1 VITPMRI
8 ASLPEGRSLSEPVT
22 AIVTLG
28 GVGLLPFA
36 PGTWGSAA
44 ALPLGWLIAAFG
56 GWPALLAGAALVA
69 AIGWRAS
76 DRYVKLTGREDPPE
90 IVIDEVAAQWL
101 ALSVVPLTLTGYFA
115 AFFVFRLL
123 DTLKPWPASWADAEV
138 EGGAGVMLDDLFAGL
153 YSVLPLAALRI
164 TGFI

>member
-1 VITPMRI
+1 MITPMKI
-8 ASLPEGRSLSEPVT
+8 ASLPDGRSLREPMT
-22 AIVTLG
+22 AIVTFG

-44 ALPLGWLIAAFG
+44 ALPFGWILAVLG
-56 GWPALLAGAALVA
+56 GWQALLIGAATVA
-69 AIGWRAS
+69 AIGWWAS
-76 DRYVKLTGREDPPE
+76 ERYVKATGRQDPPE

-101 ALSVVPLTLTGYFA
+101 ALAVVPVTLSGFFA
-115 AFFVFRLL
+115 AFFVFRLF

-153 YSVLPLAALRI
+153 YCVLPLLALGI
-164 TGFI
+164 MGFI